1 MSPFGIGP
9 EHSSDSVA
17 LARLPPPE
25 LESHQA
31 RIWSGTF
38 HICEDILAA
47 RFSGDIAAC
56 DQLNGGTA
64 HSSETQ
70 YSQILPLHIKDPTH
84 WLLLRQYHT
93 RGSTVAPKKKKK
105 VFDPI
110 SRFQTKGLICNTF
123 GSSVFWMG
131 FYGKVEQMVE
141 KYFYYHPLA
150 FKSEG

>member
-38 HICEDILAA
+38 HICEDMLAE

-56 DQLNGGTA
+56 DQLNGGEGPLLRDTVSA
-64 HSSETQ
+64 
-70 YSQILPLHIKDPTH
+70 QILPLDIKGPTA
-84 WLLLRQYHT
+84 
-93 RGSTVAPKKKKK
+93 G
-105 VFDPI
+105 
-110 SRFQTKGLICNTF
+110 CC
-123 GSSVFWMG
+123 
-131 FYGKVEQMVE
+131 
-141 KYFYYHPLA
+141 
-150 FKSEG
+150 